1 MGDGFKDFC
10 QTGRGSRDAISRR
23 KLIRDKQLKI
33 FGVDSILEQFF
44 ANFGL
49 ESSKLGG
56 DDLSIVTSKNDS
68 FTQFK
73 SSSICRQE
81 WGKYSQQLP

>member
-1 MGDGFKDFC
+1 MSDGFKDFC
-10 QTGRGSRDAISRR
+10 QTGRGSRDAVTGR

-33 FGVDSILEQFF
+33 FCVDSILEQLVTH
-44 ANFGL
+44 FGL
-49 ESSKLGG
+49 ESSKLGC
-56 DDLSIVTSKNDS
+56 DDLSIATSKNDS

-81 WGKYSQQLP
+81 LGKYSQQLP